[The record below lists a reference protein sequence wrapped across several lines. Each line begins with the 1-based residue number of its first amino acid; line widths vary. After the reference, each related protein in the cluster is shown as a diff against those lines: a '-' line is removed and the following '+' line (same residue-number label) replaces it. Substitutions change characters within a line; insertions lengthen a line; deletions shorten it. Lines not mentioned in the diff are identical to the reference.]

1 MLFPQ
6 STTDGLFRP
15 GCFRTVDPGHAVR
28 GSGASNIAGDNM
40 SKVQKRYLLIGGVLG
55 LIALAL
61 IIGAWRPSRK
71 ALGAQPSTSDVEVVQ
86 VEKKDVPIY
95 AEWIG
100 TLDGLV
106 NADVRAQV
114 TGYLLKQGYQEGAF
128 VKQGQLLFQIDPR
141 PFQAALD
148 QAQGQLAQAQA
159 ALANAQ
165 AVQRRTELDV
175 QRYTPLAEQQAAS
188 QQDLDNSVQNNLA
201 AKATVETAKA
211 QIKTYEAAVE
221 TAKINLD
228 FTRLV
233 APIDGIAGQAQLQV
247 GALVTPS
254 SGVVTSVSTVN
265 PIKVYFTVG
274 EPQYLAWRKRF
285 PTESS
290 RLEADKGLRL
300 QLILADGSTYP
311 DVGKFYFADRQVDES
326 TGAIRIAGLFPNPN
340 NVLRPG
346 GYGKVRAVIRSQAG
360 ALLVPQRAVSEL
372 QGGYQVAV
380 VDADN
385 KVDVRSVTV
394 GDRVDNRWI
403 IASGLNPGDR
413 VVVEGVQRMRT
424 GVHVNPKPFVAEAKN

>member
-1 MLFPQ
+1 
-6 STTDGLFRP
+6 
-15 GCFRTVDPGHAVR
+15 
-28 GSGASNIAGDNM
+28 M
-40 SKVQKRYLLIGGVLG
+40 SKVQKRYLLIGGVFG
-55 LIALAL
+55 LIVLAL
-61 IIGAWRPSRK
+61 IMGALRPSKK
-71 ALGAQPSTSDVEVVQ
+71 ALGAQPSTTDVEVVQ
-86 VEKKDVPIY
+86 VKKEDIPIY

-128 VKQGQLLFQIDPR
+128 VNQGQLLFQIDPR

-165 AVQRRTELDV
+165 AVQHRTELDV

-201 AKATVETAKA
+201 AIATVATAKA

-233 APIDGIAGQAQLQV
+233 APIDGIAGRAQLQV
-247 GALVTPS
+247 GGLVTPG

-285 PTESS
+285 PTEAS
-290 RLEADKGLRL
+290 RLEADKELRL

-311 DVGKFYFADRQVDES
+311 DIGKFYFADRQVDES

-346 GYGKVRAVIRSQAG
+346 GYAKVRAVIRTQPG

-380 VDADN
+380 VEADN
-385 KVDVRSVTV
+385 KVDVRTVTV
-394 GDRVDNRWI
+394 GDRVDSRWI

-413 VVVEGVQRMRT
+413 VVAEGVQRMRT
-424 GVHVNPKPFVAEAKN
+424 GVHVNPKPFVAEAKDR

>member
-1 MLFPQ
+1 
-6 STTDGLFRP
+6 
-15 GCFRTVDPGHAVR
+15 V
-28 GSGASNIAGDNM
+28 ASNIAGDNM
-40 SKVQKRYLLIGGVLG
+40 SKIQKRYLLIGGVLVA
-55 LIALAL
+55 LIVLAL
-61 IIGAWRPSRK
+61 IVGAMLPSKK
-71 ALGAQPSTSDVEVVQ
+71 ALGAQPSTPDVEVVQ
-86 VEKKDVPIY
+86 VQKEDVPIY

-114 TGYLLKQGYQEGAF
+114 TGYLLIQGYQEGAY

-159 ALANAQ
+159 ALANAK

-201 AKATVETAKA
+201 AIATVETAKA

-247 GALVTPS
+247 GALVTPG

-274 EPQYLAWRKRF
+274 EPQYLAWRRRF
-285 PTESS
+285 PTEAS
-290 RLEADKGLRL
+290 RVEADKGLRL
-300 QLILADGSTYP
+300 QLILADGLTYP
-311 DVGKFYFADRQVDES
+311 DEGKFYFADRQVNES

-346 GYGKVRAVIRSQAG
+346 GYGKVRAVIRTQPG
-360 ALLVPQRAVSEL
+360 ALLIPQRAVSEL

-385 KVDVRSVTV
+385 KVEVRTVTV

-403 IASGLNPGDR
+403 ITSGLNAGDR
-413 VVVEGVQRMRT
+413 VVAEGVQRMRT
-424 GVHVNPKPFVAEAKN
+424 GVHVNPKPFVAEAKDR

>member
-1 MLFPQ
+1 MTQ
-6 STTDGLFRP
+6 
-15 GCFRTVDPGHAVR
+15 
-28 GSGASNIAGDNM
+28 
-40 SKVQKRYLLIGGVLG
+40 VQKRYLSIGGVFG
-55 LIALAL
+55 LIVAGL
-61 IIGAWRPSRK
+61 IVGAMRPSK
-71 ALGAQPSTSDVEVVQ
+71 KPLGAQAGTSDVEVVQ

-148 QAQGQLAQAQA
+148 QAEGQLAQAKA
-159 ALANAQ
+159 SLANAQ

-201 AKATVETAKA
+201 AIATVETAKA
-211 QIKTYEAAVE
+211 QIKTYDAAVE

-228 FTRLV
+228 FTRLI

-247 GALVTPS
+247 GALVTPG

-274 EPQYLAWRKRF
+274 EPQYLAWRQRF
-285 PTESS
+285 PTEAS
-290 RLEADKGLRL
+290 REEADKALKL

-311 DVGKFYFADRQVDES
+311 EAGKFFFADRQVNES

-346 GYGKVRAVIRSQAG
+346 GYAKVRAVIRTQPG

-385 KVDVRSVTV
+385 KVEVRTVTV
-394 GDRVDNRWI
+394 GDRVDSRWI
-403 IASGLNPGDR
+403 ITGGLNAGDR
-413 VVVEGVQRMRT
+413 VVAEGVQRMRT
-424 GVHVNPKPFVAEAKN
+424 GVHVNPKPFVAQNQAPISR